1 MRNIVII
8 LFFLVCGAVSAQ
20 QYFFNG
26 TVHVPKT
33 TAQINAIVSPQEG
46 RQEANSDTGT
56 MFYYNGS
63 DWINTGVPLV
73 DASGFSG
80 NLDSGITDL
89 QLLAEA
95 VDSLT
100 IGGGSSSDL
109 DLTGNVL
116 SLTDPTTP
124 GNEVD
129 LSTVPIIASALQSG
143 DNVSE
148 LTNDAGYLTDL
159 GSANMIFV
167 DVGNGSNY
175 TLNYSTVYQ
184 EDAPLVRYLLQK
196 TQTGTASTITLDTNA
211 NEPFPPGT
219 FFFIRNSDDDPITLD
234 PVLGVNI
241 VTPNGLNLGDGV
253 SYEILDSSTGILTYT
268 GFNRWLFQYTGPS
281 TGGGTDDQ
289 TASEVPITDSGDY
302 FTGTDVEGAL
312 QELGSSTIPFSGID
326 KTDDFTIADAEIGQI
341 INIVVTAPD
350 SIVVT
355 YPADL
360 TNFGFTKFVVKGTG
374 FAAFDMSDITTTG
387 GSFKTQSGRG
397 ESATVRNYSATEA
410 DVLNPNQLLAY
421 VPVDPIIELHTGP
434 NAASDPSGSE
444 ADATTGWTAV
454 QVTMTSVTTDPQTGT
469 YHMQIVSEDGASD
482 RADYTF
488 ATENGAQY
496 EVSIWAREAVG
507 TDGRIQTFS
516 NLTGWTT
523 STLTGSWTN
532 YTQTVTATSTTGT
545 IRIYAANAGSIG
557 DTVYFDNISIVKVA
571 DP

>member
-289 TASEVPITDSGDY
+289 TASEVPISDSGDY

-312 QELGSSTIPFSGID
+312 QEVGADLADRPTSLGTGRTSPIQYSDIYGQAQAD
-326 KTDDFTIADAEIGQI
+326 YNTDGAGSAGDLIIITDASPAEVVATATIAMDGWKMYDDQTADAATITLSDCDPGETLTVYIDRAS
-341 INIVVTAPD
+341 AP
-350 SIVVT
+350 T
-355 YPADL
+355 LA
-360 TNFGFTKFVVKGTG
+360 GTG
-374 FAAFDMSDITTTG
+374 LTF
-387 GSFKTQSGRG
+387 
-397 ESATVRNYSATEA
+397 
-410 DVLNPNQLLAY
+410 NQL
-421 VPVDPIIELHTGP
+421 P
-434 NAASDPSGSE
+434 NTTAFAG
-444 ADATTGWTAV
+444 ATTMMIIFEVA
-454 QVTMTSVTTDPQTGT
+454 
-469 YHMQIVSEDGASD
+469 YDGETI
-482 RADYTF
+482 DYF
-488 ATENGAQY
+488 YVE
-496 EVSIWAREAVG
+496 R
-507 TDGRIQTFS
+507 
-516 NLTGWTT
+516 
-523 STLTGSWTN
+523 
-532 YTQTVTATSTTGT
+532 
-545 IRIYAANAGSIG
+545 
-557 DTVYFDNISIVKVA
+557 
-571 DP
+571 